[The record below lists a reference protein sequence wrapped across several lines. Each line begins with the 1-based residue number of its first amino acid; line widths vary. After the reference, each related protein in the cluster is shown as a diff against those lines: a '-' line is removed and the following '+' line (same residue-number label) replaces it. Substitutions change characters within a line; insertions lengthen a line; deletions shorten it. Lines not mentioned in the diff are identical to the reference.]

1 MPKIVDRDLY
11 RQELLSKCFDLFAE
25 KGYGSITMR
34 QISQGLG
41 VSTGTLYHY
50 FPSKR
55 ELFLQLIQEVVEKD
69 ILNAN
74 AEIEGVTTLKERAIA
89 LGKYLNKYQDYHIK
103 WTYLLVDFYQHQDAE
118 GVSDS
123 SVIKMVCERYQQE
136 LYKFLGFEDKTIAN
150 FILCLIDGLILEKL
164 MKNEEIDL
172 VEQCTLLGK
181 MLGTYFEKYP
191 EGLKVRLEI

>member
-1 MPKIVDRDLY
+1 MPKIVDHDLY

-50 FPSKR
+50 FPSKK

-69 ILNAN
+69 ILNAT
-74 AEIEGVTTLKERAIA
+74 AESEGVTTLKERAIA
-89 LGKYLNKYQDYHIK
+89 LGKYLHKYQDYHIK
-103 WTYLLVDFYQHQDAE
+103 WNYLLVDFYQHQDAE
-118 GVSDS
+118 GVNDS
-123 SVIKMVCERYQQE
+123 SIIKMICERYQQE
-136 LYKFLGFEDKTIAN
+136 IYRFLGFEDKTIAN
-150 FILCLIDGLILEKL
+150 FILCLIDGLILERL

-181 MLGTYFEKYP
+181 MLVTYFEKYP
-191 EGLKVRLEI
+191 EGLRAKLDI

>member
-1 MPKIVDRDLY
+1 MPKIVDHDLY
-11 RQELLSKCFDLFAE
+11 RRELLSKCFDLFAE
-25 KGYGSITMR
+25 IGYGSITMR

-50 FPSKR
+50 FPSKK

-69 ILNAN
+69 ILNAT
-74 AEIEGVTTLKERAIA
+74 AESEGVTTLKERAIA

-118 GVSDS
+118 GISDS
-123 SVIKMVCERYQQE
+123 SIIKMVCERYQQE
-136 LYKFLGFEDKTIAN
+136 IYRFLGFEDKTIAN
-150 FILCLIDGLILEKL
+150 FILCLIDGLILERL

-172 VEQCTLLGK
+172 VEQCKLLGT
-181 MLGTYFEKYP
+181 MLVTYFEKYP
-191 EGLKVRLEI
+191 EGLRAR

>member
-50 FPSKR
+50 FPSKK

-69 ILNAN
+69 ILNAT
-74 AEIEGVTTLKERAIA
+74 AESEGATTLKERAIA
-89 LGKYLNKYQDYHIK
+89 LGKYLHKYQDYHIK
-103 WTYLLVDFYQHQDAE
+103 WNYLLVDFYQHQDAE
-118 GVSDS
+118 GVNDS
-123 SVIKMVCERYQQE
+123 SIIKMICERYQQE
-136 LYKFLGFEDKTIAN
+136 IYRFLGFEDKTIAN
-150 FILCLIDGLILEKL
+150 FILCLIDGLILERL

-172 VEQCTLLGK
+172 VEQCELLGE
-181 MLGTYFEKYP
+181 MLVTYFEKYP
-191 EGLKVRLEI
+191 EKLRVR